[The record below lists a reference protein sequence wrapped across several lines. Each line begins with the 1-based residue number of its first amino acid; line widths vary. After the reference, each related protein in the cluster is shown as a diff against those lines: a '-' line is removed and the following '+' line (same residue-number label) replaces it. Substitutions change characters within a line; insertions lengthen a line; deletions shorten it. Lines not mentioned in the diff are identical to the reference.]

1 MTMPAVKATESMPGK
16 FAVVSVE
23 KTKAPA
29 GTEGDDWYRYIV
41 ECDNSQIVG
50 NMRGT
55 QKAVTQYASEFVE
68 NLNERARTPKGRSTW
83 APSASQKTPP
93 KKV

>member
-1 MTMPAVKATESMPGK
+1 MPAVKEAPSIPGK
-16 FAVVSVE
+16 FTVVSVE

-50 NMRGT
+50 NMRGS
-55 QKAVTQYASEFVE
+55 QKMVTQYAAEFVE
-68 NLNERARTPKGRSTW
+68 NLNERTRTPKGRSTW
-83 APSASQKTPP
+83 APSSSQKTPP